1 MATKLFET
9 NDRTTAHRHL
19 AEVLAAGE
27 FPFAECREYHNEESP
42 YQVWSDAEPGRKEN
56 KQPEEAAAPAQPAP
70 AMKITFSDEE
80 LFKIGEGMA
89 IAQAKMKALGG

>member
-27 FPFAECREYHNEESP
+27 FPRAECRENHNEESP
-42 YQVWSDAEPGRKEN
+42 YQVWSDAEVRE
-56 KQPEEAAAPAQPAP
+56 PAP
-70 AMKITFSDEE
+70 PSPPIPQLPPQFNVKFTDEE
-80 LFKIGEGMA
+80 LEKIASMV
-89 IAQAKMKALGG
+89 AKQLKGDQS